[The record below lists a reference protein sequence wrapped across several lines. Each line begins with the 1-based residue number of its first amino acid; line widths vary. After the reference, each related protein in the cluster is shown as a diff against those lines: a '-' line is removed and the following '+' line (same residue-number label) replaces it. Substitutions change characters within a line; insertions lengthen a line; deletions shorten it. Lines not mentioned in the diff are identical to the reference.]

1 MTPATSRAAP
11 GRRAISRPRPASTI
25 PPANWWRNPQV
36 SVAVKLSDAQFTALD
51 AIDREHAAEV
61 ARLRMDAAAAERD
74 VRLLLGAEHPTA
86 GDIMTAGQRVRTLR
100 DQILDHEVRMLADE
114 RALLTREQW
123 TALQDALRDER
134 ADVQRPPRRL
144 RRARGRAAGWWG
156 TAAVLSS
163 CRQLPVACCQ
173 WPWATCNV
181 STANSNGSLARA

>member
-1 MTPATSRAAP
+1 MKSAALFVLALTLAAGCATSDDPRDEPRDEPRRTRMPRSVEAP
-11 GRRAISRPRPASTI
+11 SDLAI

-36 SVAVKLSDAQFTALD
+36 SVNVKLSDAQFASLD

-74 VRLLLGAEHPTA
+74 VRLLLTAEHPTA

-100 DQILDHEVRMLADE
+100 DQILDHEVRMLAGE

-134 ADVQRPPRRL
+134 PDFNGRRGGFGGGRGGGRRGGGGRRPF
-144 RRARGRAAGWWG
+144 
-156 TAAVLSS
+156 
-163 CRQLPVACCQ
+163 
-173 WPWATCNV
+173 
-181 STANSNGSLARA
+181 